1 MKCSQKVTEFR
12 PINLCNVLYKIMSKV
27 LANRLKKILLEVIS
41 KAQSAFVPGRQ
52 ITNNEFVA
60 FEMMHYINMRKKGK
74 KGIMTIKLDM
84 SKVYDGVE

>member
-1 MKCSQKVTEFR
+1 
-12 PINLCNVLYKIMSKV
+12 MSKV

>member
-12 PINLCNVLYKIMSKV
+12 PINLCNLLYKIMSKV